1 MVVSLRP
8 ELQKMVEEK
17 VKAGLFPSAEALINV
32 AVEQVVSGD
41 HLDPGEM
48 ERLLAVGKADV
59 RAGRFVDFKSFPVQD
74 DHHLLTVLRYVEANS
89 FRSGIVECAQD
100 WPFCSAAARQNHLPF
115 PLTPWPIDR
124 PRRLART
131 SQPAARRFH
140 TTTPAP
146 QRRPRSTLRRPFLGS
161 ENRPRTWPQLHPQ
174 ATRKTKNINPAT
186 RGNAN

>member
-74 DHHLLTVLRYVEANS
+74 DHHLLTVLRYVEANA

-124 PRRLART
+124 PADWLELLNQPPEDSTLQHLRR
-131 SQPAARRFH
+131 SAARG
-140 TTTPAP
+140 
-146 QRRPRSTLRRPFLGS
+146 RPFGDPS
-161 ENRPRTWPQLHPQ
+161 WV
-174 ATRKTKNINPAT
+174 
-186 RGNAN
+186 